1 MRGATTDTVGDVV
14 EFDVTAL
21 VAGGDGFARDPSGR
35 VVFVGGALPGER
47 VRARIT
53 EVRRDYSRAVVD
65 EIVEASVDRIRPV
78 CPEVANGCGG
88 CDLSHLDRAVQ
99 PAVKAEIVADSLR
112 RIGRIDDPV
121 VRQGSTVSGGGF
133 RTTVRAAVV
142 EGRAGFRQ
150 ARSHDVVHVV
160 SCGVAHPGLDELLAR
175 GRYGSASEVTLRIGA
190 ATGERLALVRP
201 DASDVV
207 VPEDVIVV
215 GADESRG
222 VARHYHEVIDGRWFR
237 ISAGSFFQTSAIGA
251 GMLVDVVRSMTVD
264 LLALPGT
271 AIDAYC
277 GVGLFTS
284 CLASSPDVCTE
295 REFVAVERNPS
306 SAADAR
312 VNLLDLHARVVETAV
327 EDITPADLAPGG
339 FADLVI
345 ADPARA
351 GLGRRGVDV
360 LTSSRPQRLILV
372 SCDPASLGRDA
383 GMLVSRGYRLVESV
397 LVDMFP
403 DTHHVEVVS
412 RFERL
417 TE

>member
-1 MRGATTDTVGDVV
+1 M
-14 EFDVTAL
+14 
-21 VAGGDGFARDPSGR
+21 
-35 VVFVGGALPGER
+35 
-47 VRARIT
+47 
-53 EVRRDYSRAVVD
+53 
-65 EIVEASVDRIRPV
+65 
-78 CPEVANGCGG
+78 
-88 CDLSHLDRAVQ
+88 
-99 PAVKAEIVADSLR
+99 
-112 RIGRIDDPV
+112 
-121 VRQGSTVSGGGF
+121 
-133 RTTVRAAVV
+133 
-142 EGRAGFRQ
+142 
-150 ARSHDVVHVV
+150 
-160 SCGVAHPGLDELLAR
+160 
-175 GRYGSASEVTLRIGA
+175 
-190 ATGERLALVRP
+190 
-201 DASDVV
+201 
-207 VPEDVIVV
+207 
-215 GADESRG
+215 
-222 VARHYHEVIDGRWFR
+222 IDGRWFR